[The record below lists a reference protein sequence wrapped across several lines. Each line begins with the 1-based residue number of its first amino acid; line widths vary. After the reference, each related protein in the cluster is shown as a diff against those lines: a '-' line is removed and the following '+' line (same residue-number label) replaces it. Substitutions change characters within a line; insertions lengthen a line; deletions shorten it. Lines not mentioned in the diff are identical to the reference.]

1 MKGLKIYQH
10 LFCYLFV
17 TSILIGLSSCA
28 AVDKLRIEKVLI
40 EGRENPLGINTLTPS
55 FSWKLR
61 SEGHHVMQT
70 AYRITVSTNADL
82 SKQQDLLWDSDWVST
97 DESLYNVYQGQD
109 LQAGTT
115 YYARVEVKDNQGN
128 LAESIVQS
136 FHTGLLAEADWDDA
150 QWIAKEE
157 LPDSLVNPLPLSSS
171 KLRIDKNY
179 ELPVFRKNLETPKKV
194 VSSIGYISGLGHYEL
209 LLNGQPVDSAVLQPD
224 WTKYDK
230 EAYYVVYDLT
240 EHWHKGKNTIGV
252 MLGNGFY
259 YIPPISGRFQKHK
272 VAFGLPKMKMKIVN
286 KYADGTQETIVSDEC
301 WKVHRSPITFS
312 SMYGGEDY
320 DEQVLPT
327 SWSAPDF
334 DDTAWDN
341 VLIVDGPPLRAQEAE
356 PVRIMEHFS
365 SKSVKNIAKNT
376 NVYDF
381 GQNASGI

>member
-1 MKGLKIYQH
+1 
-10 LFCYLFV
+10 
-17 TSILIGLSSCA
+17 
-28 AVDKLRIEKVLI
+28 
-40 EGRENPLGINTLTPS
+40 
-55 FSWKLR
+55 
-61 SEGHHVMQT
+61 
-70 AYRITVSTNADL
+70 RITVSTNADL

-209 LLNGQPVDSAVLQPD
+209 LLNGQPVDSAVLQPG

-286 KYADGTQETIVSDEC
+286 KYADGTQETIVSDES

-334 DDTAWDN
+334 DDTAWDS

-381 GQNASGI
+381 GQNASGIVQVKMKGQQGDTVRIYPAELLTDEGRANQKHSGSPYYYQYVFAQDGE